1 MTARAHGGHESLAA
15 AYFPPMT
22 SRTRREKRYD
32 REYFERFYRR
42 PRTRVHS
49 AESVARKVRLA
60 VSAAEFMLG
69 REIRTVLDVGAGEGA
84 WQPILARM
92 RRGVRYV
99 GVEPSEYAVERYGER
114 RNLRLGRFDGLDA
127 ARVGKG
133 FDLIVCAD
141 VMNYLS
147 TAELD
152 RGLAQIAARLRG
164 LAYLEIYTARD
175 ELVGDLQQIDLR
187 SPAYYV
193 RALRRAGLIRCGM
206 HCYVG
211 ERLAHNVVAMEG
223 GW

>member
-1 MTARAHGGHESLAA
+1 MPTTARN
-15 AYFPPMT
+15 
-22 SRTRREKRYD
+22 EKRYD
-32 REYFERFYRR
+32 RDYFERFYRK

-49 AESVARKVRLA
+49 PESVERKVRLA

-84 WQPILARM
+84 WEPILRRM

-99 GVEPSEYAVERYGER
+99 GVEPSEYAVERYGKARNIR
-114 RNLRLGRFDGLDA
+114 RGSFDGLDA

-141 VMNYLS
+141 VMNYLT
-147 TAELD
+147 TAELN
-152 RGLAQIAARLRG
+152 RGLAQISERLRG
-164 LAYLEIYTARD
+164 LAYLEIYTSTD
-175 ELVGDLQQIDLR
+175 ELVGDLQHIDLR
-187 SPAYYV
+187 SPRYYR
-193 RALRRAGLIRCGM
+193 RALETAGLIRCGM

-211 ERLAHNVVAMEG
+211 DSLAHNVVAMEG

>member
-1 MTARAHGGHESLAA
+1 MPNT
-15 AYFPPMT
+15 
-22 SRTRREKRYD
+22 KRYD
-32 REYFERFYRR
+32 RAYFDRFYRKD
-42 PRTRVHS
+42 RTRVH
-49 AESVARKVRLA
+49 APADVERKVHLA

-92 RRGVRYV
+92 RRGIRYL
-99 GVEPSEYAVERYGER
+99 GVDPSEYAVARYGAS
-114 RNLRLGRFDGLDA
+114 RNLRLGSFDGLDA

-147 TAELD
+147 PGALR
-152 RGLAQIAARLRG
+152 RGLGQIAGRLRG
-164 LAYLEIYTARD
+164 LAYLEIYTDRD
-175 ELVGDLQQIDLR
+175 ELTGDLAAIDLR
-187 SPAYYV
+187 PPEYYE

-211 ERLAHNVVAMEG
+211 ERLAPRVVAMEG

>member
-1 MTARAHGGHESLAA
+1 MPKLTARN
-15 AYFPPMT
+15 
-22 SRTRREKRYD
+22 EKRYD
-32 REYFERFYRR
+32 RDYFERFYRK

-49 AESVARKVRLA
+49 PEAVERKVRLA

-84 WQPILARM
+84 WQPILERM
-92 RRGVRYV
+92 RRGVRYL
-99 GVEPSEYAVERYGER
+99 GVEPSEYAVARYGAK
-114 RNLRLGRFDGLDA
+114 RNLRRGSFDGLDE

-141 VMNYLS
+141 VMNYLT

-164 LAYLEIYTARD
+164 LAYLEIYTSKD
-175 ELVGDLQQIDLR
+175 ELVGDLHHIDLR
-187 SPAYYV
+187 SPRYYA
-193 RALRRAGLIRCGM
+193 RALKGAGLIRCGM

-211 ERLAHNVVAMEG
+211 EHLAHNVVAMEG